1 MTHALPE
8 IPPEAYGP
16 DATPLPEQWYP
27 GDAVP
32 PRVRTWAYA
41 LGTVAAVGV
50 VPALIAAQLEVAAGI
65 VSGLAGGALAL
76 AFGYRPTR

>member
-8 IPPEAYGP
+8 IPPDGE
-16 DATPLPEQWYP
+16 LQELEFP

-32 PRVRTWAYA
+32 PAVRTWAYA
-41 LGTVAAVGV
+41 LGTVTAVGV
-50 VPALIAAQLEVAAGI
+50 VPALIAAGLEVAAGI
-65 VSGLAGGALAL
+65 ASGLAGGALAL

>member
-1 MTHALPE
+1 MT
-8 IPPEAYGP
+8 PPTP
-16 DATPLPEQWYP
+16 DPFP

-32 PRVRTWAYA
+32 PLLRTWAYG
-41 LGTVAAVGV
+41 LGTFAAVGV
-50 VPALIAAQLEVAAGI
+50 VPALIAAGYDVAAGI

>member
-8 IPPEAYGP
+8 IPPDGEIR
-16 DATPLPEQWYP
+16 EIEFP

-32 PRVRTWAYA
+32 PQVRTWAYA
-41 LGTVAAVGV
+41 LGTFVAVGV
-50 VPALIAAQLEVAAGI
+50 VPALIAAGLDVPAGI
-65 VSGLAGGALAL
+65 ASGLAGGALAL